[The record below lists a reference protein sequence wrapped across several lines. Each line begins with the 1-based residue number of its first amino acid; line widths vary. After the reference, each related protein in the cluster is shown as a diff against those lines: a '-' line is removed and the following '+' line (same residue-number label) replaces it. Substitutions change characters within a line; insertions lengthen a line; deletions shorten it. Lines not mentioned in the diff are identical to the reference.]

1 MDALIAY
8 SQTQQLMNSLQ
19 STGTAKSNEMTA
31 PLLSFQPTAPPP
43 PPQPQQSAD
52 LNNYLM
58 SNSYSQ
64 LNSLH
69 SLPESLQQQNKI
81 NEFFKMLSTQQP
93 TTSSSL
99 LVSPNTFSTNPA
111 AVSNPINLREQ
122 TTDNFDDPNLY
133 NVAAAYN
140 AVSASLVGKLASK
153 KFAKFY

>member
-19 STGTAKSNEMTA
+19 STGTAKSNEMTS